1 MPRAGWKKP
10 ESDRRLSDLVS
21 VGVLTRVFPPDLV
34 DEVIAQSGRTEQR
47 HRALPARVMAY
58 FSIGMALYSEG
69 SYEDVL
75 AQLTDGLSW
84 ASGWSERFT
93 LPSKSAIFQARA
105 RLGSEPVAALFARV
119 ARPIGQVDTPGVW
132 LAGRRLVA
140 VDGTC
145 LDVADTAEN
154 AAHFGRPGVS
164 KGEQAAFP
172 MARVVALAE
181 CGTHAMF
188 AAQVGTYGQSEAT
201 LTETLLAELAPGMV
215 LLADRGF
222 FSYALWRKAIAT
234 GADLLW
240 RVRTDRAGPKPTHLQ
255 DLPDGSWLAHLQQR
269 HSAAAR
275 RAEPMLVRVVDY
287 TIDDGRDNPANYR
300 LLTTLLDPD
309 EASATDL
316 AAAYTQRWEIELA
329 FDELKTHQ
337 RGARMVLRSKSPDLV
352 LQEIWGHLCCHYAIR
367 HLMGQAAA
375 HDARDPDRLSF
386 VAALRI
392 TRATIAQPGAF
403 PPSRPSP

>member
-1 MPRAGWKKP
+1 MPRAGWRKP

-21 VGVLTRVFPPDLV
+21 VGVLTRVFPPGLV
-34 DEVIAQSGRTEQR
+34 DEVIAETGRTEQR
-47 HRALPARVMAY
+47 HRSLPARVMAY
-58 FSIGMALYSEG
+58 FSIAMALYSEG

-84 ASGWSERFT
+84 ASGWQESYAP
-93 LPSKSAIFQARA
+93 PSKSAIFQARA
-105 RLGSEPVAALFARV
+105 RLGCEPLSALFERV
-119 ARPIGQVDTPGVW
+119 AKPIGGDDTAGVW

-145 LDVADTAEN
+145 LDVADTPANCEY
-154 AAHFGRPGVS
+154 FGRPGVN

-172 MARVVALAE
+172 QARIVALGE

-188 AAQVGTYGQSEAT
+188 AARVGTYAESEAT
-201 LTETLLAELAPGMV
+201 LTEPLLAELAPGML

-222 FSYALWRKAIAT
+222 FSYALWRKAIGT

-240 RVRTDRAGPKPTHLQ
+240 RVRTDKAGPKPTHLQ
-255 DLPDGSWLAHLQQR
+255 DLPDGSWLAHLR
-269 HSAAAR
+269 RSTPAAAR
-275 RAEPMLVRVVDY
+275 REEPMLVRVIDY
-287 TIDDGRDNPANYR
+287 TIDDGRDNPTAYR
-300 LLTTLLDPD
+300 LFTTLTDPD
-309 EASATDL
+309 QAPAIDL

-337 RGARMVLRSKSPDLV
+337 RGPRTVLRSKSPDLV

-367 HLMGQAAA
+367 SLMAEAAE
-375 HDARDPDRLSF
+375 HSGHDPDRVSF

-392 TRATIAQPGAF
+392 TRQTIAHPGAF
-403 PPSRPSP
+403 PP